1 MVYRLQ
7 KRLLSLAVF
16 CQPLGKRQFTK
27 RSARFPCHLLATY
40 NTKSYVQGGCCLNQN
55 ILTSNSNPLPSSL
68 YAMAKKVAQ

>member
-40 NTKSYVQGGCCLNQN
+40 NTKSYV
-55 ILTSNSNPLPSSL
+55 
-68 YAMAKKVAQ
+68 